1 MAKKMLID
9 ATHNEEVR
17 VAVVDGNRLEDFDT
31 ETSTKKQIKGN
42 IYLAKIIRI
51 EPSLQAAFVEFG
63 GNRHG
68 FLPFSEIHPDY
79 YRIPVADR
87 DNLDIAEATLAFKA
101 AMAKDKDPVLKSA
114 PIDLPS
120 DESLSESLLGDL
132 SSETPLLG
140 ELLTASDVLP
150 ESPSEDRDAAPDIAA
165 PSIPLSIEPFIPD
178 SPTDSSADTA
188 IEDAPDHMTPLLAAA
203 QSDSAAVTEREKT
216 SETPAP
222 AEIEDEDFTE
232 DDVMQRPRV
241 YRYKIQEVI
250 KRRQIILIQVV
261 KEERGNKGAALTT
274 YLSLPGRYCV
284 LMPNAGHRSG
294 GVSRKISDP
303 QDRKRLRDILKE
315 FNLLEG
321 MSLIVRTAGQER
333 NKLEIRRDFEYL
345 LRLWSE
351 IRDATL
357 KSIAP
362 TLVYAEG
369 DLIKRTIRDCYGKE
383 VNEIIVE
390 GDEAYRAAKTFMKML
405 MPSHARR
412 VQHYKDASI
421 PLFQRFQ
428 VEDQIDLMMQPTA
441 MLPSGGSIVINPT
454 EALVAIDV
462 NSGRSTRER
471 HIDDTALK
479 TNLEAADEIARQMRL
494 RDLGGLIVIDF
505 IDMNDTKNIQAVEK
519 RLKDAVRSDRARIQI
534 GRISQFGLM
543 EMSRQRLRPSIIEAN
558 TTVCHHCRG
567 SGVVRSVES
576 MALHVLRAIEAEG
589 ILHRSAEIKVAV
601 PKDVDLYL
609 LNQKRSSLVNMETRY
624 GMSVM
629 IHRDDTLIAPDFQIE
644 CAREQTLPPPAIS
657 PITSNGWRSAPD
669 LDIIIDEDNGAQEAL
684 TETTVFGIVSGT
696 PSATSPGTSGI
707 SETTITTDEGQLQ
720 RDGRRNRRKHFTQR
734 RRGDGHTRTPHNGDG
749 ESQST
754 LPENNTDIVPIHSET
769 PDSTQKLSPAPS
781 HKTRDLAHA
790 SAEQGDVAADA
801 PRDSQRRRRRRRP
814 AGARTSQ
821 TNVPNNDG
829 EATVS
834 APPERADAQ
843 HQSTTASLTSIPQKK
858 EDTVS
863 AETAP
868 NGKAR
873 RGWLK
878 RLFEG

>member
-101 AMAKDKDPVLKSA
+101 AMAKDKDPVLKSE
-114 PIDLPS
+114 PLVLPS
-120 DESLSESLLGDL
+120 DEPLSHESIPDESLPADLSAGTSLSETKYASTEQEVLPQSLSENAGENLDTTLDL
-132 SSETPLLG
+132 SPDLTPPSTESFDPNLPADSTVQHILDYTTAPLITTDTDASSMTETEKTP
-140 ELLTASDVLP
+140 
-150 ESPSEDRDAAPDIAA
+150 DAAT
-165 PSIPLSIEPFIPD
+165 
-178 SPTDSSADTA
+178 PT
-188 IEDAPDHMTPLLAAA
+188 
-203 QSDSAAVTEREKT
+203 
-216 SETPAP
+216 
-222 AEIEDEDFTE
+222 EIEDEDLTE

-303 QDRKRLRDILKE
+303 QDRKRLRDVLKE

-351 IRDATL
+351 IREATL

-390 GDEAYRAAKTFMKML
+390 GDEAYKAAKTFMKML

-505 IDMNDTKNIQAVEK
+505 IDMSDTKNIQAVEK
-519 RLKDAVRSDRARIQI
+519 RLKDAVRNDRARIQI

-589 ILHRSAEIKVAV
+589 ILHRSAEIKVSV

-624 GMSVM
+624 AMSVM

-644 CAREQTLPPPAIS
+644 CAREQTLPPPAIA
-657 PITSNGWRSAPD
+657 PITSSGWRSAPD
-669 LDIIIDEDNGAQEAL
+669 LDIMIDEEDGAQETPLETNISA
-684 TETTVFGIVSGT
+684 TASETTAASETTVI
-696 PSATSPGTSGI
+696 
-707 SETTITTDEGQLQ
+707 TDEGQPQ

-734 RRGDGHTRTPHNGDG
+734 RRGDGHTRPPHNGDG
-749 ESQST
+749 ESQTT
-754 LPENNTDIVPIHSET
+754 LPENKTDA
-769 PDSTQKLSPAPS
+769 APS
-781 HKTRDLAHA
+781 GKTRD
-790 SAEQGDVAADA
+790 AADTSEQVDTQSQTA
-801 PRDSQRRRRRRRP
+801 VDGPRDPQRRRRRRRP
-814 AGARTSQ
+814 AGARQSQ
-821 TNVPNNDG
+821 TNAPNNDG
-829 EATVS
+829 EVAIS
-834 APPERADAQ
+834 ASSERIHE
-843 HQSTTASLTSIPQKK
+843 HQSTATSVTSIPQKK
-858 EDTVS
+858 EDAAST
-863 AETAP
+863 ETSP